1 MARYLITQSLVAA
14 WAYMFDC
21 REGFEAEAKEDFLR
35 VLRREPGETTEA
47 MQNGIEFEN
56 AVYAEAFGT
65 AHEPI
70 ERWQR
75 GIRAVAQ
82 IIRGAQVQVRLSR
95 TIEVDG
101 TEYLVYGVLDALKAG
116 VISDVKFSNKP
127 LSGYD
132 AYGKYLNS
140 PQHPFYL
147 YLVPEASE
155 FQYLL
160 SDGDDLYVER
170 YRREEGRSASSVIS
184 EFIESIRDMGLLDL
198 YREKWVAR

>member
-21 REGFEAEAKEDFLR
+21 REGCETDAEQEFLR

-47 MQNGIEFEN
+47 MQNGIAFEN
-56 AVYAEAFGT
+56 AVYAEAAGMMRR
-65 AHEPI
+65 PDG
-70 ERWQR
+70 RWEH
-75 GIRAVAQ
+75 GIHAVAKR
-82 IIRGAQVQVRLSR
+82 IRGAQVQVRTSR
-95 TIEVDG
+95 SLVVDN
-101 TEYLVYGVLDALKAG
+101 TDYLVYGVLDALKAG
-116 VISDVKFSNKP
+116 VIYDVKFSSKS

-147 YLVPEASE
+147 YLVPEARE

-160 SDGDDLYVER
+160 SDGDDLYIER
-170 YRREEGRSASSVIS
+170 YLRKDVRSAESVIA
-184 EFIESIRDMGLLDL
+184 EFIKSIRDMGLLGVYQERWKAL
-198 YREKWVAR
+198 

>member
-21 REGFEAEAKEDFLR
+21 REGYEEEAKADFLR
-35 VLRREPGETTEA
+35 VLRRESGETTEA
-47 MQNGIEFEN
+47 MQNGIDFEN
-56 AVYAEAFGT
+56 AVYAT
-65 AHEPI
+65 AAGAAHDPDGK
-70 ERWQR
+70 WAR

-82 IIRGAQVQVRLSR
+82 IVRGAQVQVRLSR
-95 TIEVDG
+95 PVTVDG

-147 YLVPEASE
+147 YLVPEARE

-160 SDGDDLYVER
+160 SDGDDLYIER
-170 YRREEGRSASSVIS
+170 YQRGEVRSAESVIA
-184 EFIESIRDMGLLDL
+184 EFTRSLREMGLLDL
-198 YREKWVAR
+198 YKEKWVAA